1 MPAEKPQDP
10 TAVALRSSEVTTVV
24 HNAVRKSKCESCSS
38 TQRISAEPE
47 PQRVWKEEKEEVVVV
62 GSL

>member
-1 MPAEKPQDP
+1 MPVEKPQDP
-10 TAVALRSSEVTTVV
+10 TAVALRSSEVTTLV

-38 TQRISAEPE
+38 TQISAEPE